1 MVLSDGYQEEENHWD
16 VLFEEIRERLDNSRR
31 ELAEIALMMEQSQ
44 SRWKNCTAK
53 CISKCS
59 IAKNSR
65 AIRYFLTR

>member
-44 SRWKNCTAK
+44 
-53 CISKCS
+53 
-59 IAKNSR
+59 
-65 AIRYFLTR
+65 L